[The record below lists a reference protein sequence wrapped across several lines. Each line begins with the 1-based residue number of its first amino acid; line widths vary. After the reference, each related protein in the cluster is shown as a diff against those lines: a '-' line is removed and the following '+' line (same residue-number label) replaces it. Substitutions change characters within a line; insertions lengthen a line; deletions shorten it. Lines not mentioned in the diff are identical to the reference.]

1 MHGNTKYRSMIMHIN
16 EIKVSTMIDYASSVG
31 IVGIV

>member
-1 MHGNTKYRSMIMHIN
+1 MHIN

-31 IVGIV
+31 IVGIVWRLTLV